1 VYFAELA
8 AEAVFG
14 VAAKA
19 VKLSRT
25 AKANS
30 VLRSLLNMVV
40 TKNAFLIMMITL
52 RRRKKAPIE

>member
-1 VYFAELA
+1 MYFAELA

-30 VLRSLLNMVV
+30 ALRSLLNMII
-40 TKNAFLIMMITL
+40 ASFI
-52 RRRKKAPIE
+52 KALS